1 MNVWDIMTPNVIC
14 VYKSDTLA
22 KAMRLMDSEK
32 THHLPVIEAD
42 GSLAGIVSDRDCKD
56 ALAVSSRFYDNN
68 RKTTPATKILVKQ
81 IMTPAPVWITPHSS
95 VHEAASLMLEK
106 HINALPV
113 IHDSTIIGIV
123 TSTDLLRVL
132 AKQTEV

>member
-22 KAMRLMDSEK
+22 KAMRLMDEAK
-32 THHLPVIEAD
+32 THHLVVMEAD

-56 ALAVSSRFYDNN
+56 ALSVSSRFYGNS
-68 RKTTPATKILVKQ
+68 RATTLATKIVVKQ
-81 IMTPAPVWITPHSS
+81 IMTPTPVWITPQSS
-95 VHEAASLMLEK
+95 VQEAANLMLEK

-113 IHDSTIIGIV
+113 LHDSTIIGIV

-132 AKQTEV
+132 AEQVEA

>member
-1 MNVWDIMTPNVIC
+1 MNVWDIMTPQVIC

-22 KAMRLMDSEK
+22 KAMRLMNEAK
-32 THHLPVIEAD
+32 MHHLPVIEAD
-42 GSLAGIVSDRDCKD
+42 GSLVGIVSDRDCKD
-56 ALAVSSRFYDNN
+56 ALSVSSRYYSNS
-68 RKTTPATKILVKQ
+68 RATTLATKILVKQ
-81 IMTPAPVWITPHSS
+81 IMTSTPVWITPQSA

-113 IHDSTIIGIV
+113 MHDAVLIGIV

-132 AKQTEV
+132 ATQTEV